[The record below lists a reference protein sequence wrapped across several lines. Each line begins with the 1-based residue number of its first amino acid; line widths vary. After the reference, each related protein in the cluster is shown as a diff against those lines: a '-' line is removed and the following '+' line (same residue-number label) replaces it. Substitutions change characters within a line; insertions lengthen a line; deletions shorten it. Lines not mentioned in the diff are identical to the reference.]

1 MGKAVSRGQ
10 ALEVSGR
17 VATQIDWDQLD
28 GQKLQD
34 EVISLSPEEFGRRF
48 TAFLKAGA
56 RFSFGGLKVGFG
68 GLKVACTLF
77 DPAKFINK
85 DLVFW
90 KGPKDGDGLKGEEER
105 DKASLALTEVD
116 FEKADFLTCL
126 EQDES
131 SITGEEKLIRLRK
144 LGRPIYGTT
153 QFMGLWQD
161 YQQNKAQSVLE
172 KLYQQ
177 KGVTY
182 VDFFGDIL
190 RHPGGDRDVLCL
202 YRSGDGSWD
211 WNYYWLD
218 TDWNDHNFTAVA
230 QQVSS

>member
-1 MGKAVSRGQ
+1 MSKAVSRGQ

-17 VATQIDWDQLD
+17 VATQIDWDQVD
-28 GQKLQD
+28 GQQLQD

-56 RFSFGGLKVGFG
+56 RFSFGGLKV
-68 GLKVACTLF
+68 ACASF

-85 DLVFW
+85 DWAFW
-90 KGPKDGDGLKGEEER
+90 KGSKNGDGLKGEEER
-105 DKASLALTEVD
+105 DKASLVLMEVD

-126 EQDES
+126 EQGER

-144 LGRPIYGTT
+144 LNRPLYGAT

-161 YQQNKAQSVLE
+161 YQQNKDQSVLE

-190 RHPGGDRDVLCL
+190 RNPHGCRRVLCL
-202 YRSGDGSWD
+202 CRRGVGSWH
-211 WNYYWLD
+211 WYYYWLGSYWGD
-218 TDWNDHNFTAVA
+218 PHFTAVA

>member
-1 MGKAVSRGQ
+1 MSKVVSRGQ

-17 VATQIDWDQLD
+17 FATQIDWNQID

-48 TAFLKAGA
+48 TAFLKAET
-56 RFSFGGLKVGFG
+56 RSSFG
-68 GLKVACTLF
+68 GLKVACATF

-85 DLVFW
+85 GWAFW
-90 KGPKDGDGLKGEEER
+90 KGPKDGNGLKGEEER

-116 FEKADFLTCL
+116 FEKTDLLTCL
-126 EQDES
+126 KQGES
-131 SITGEEKLIRLRK
+131 SINGEKKFIRLRK
-144 LGRPIYGTT
+144 LGRPVYGAT

-161 YQQNKAQSVLE
+161 YQQNRAQSMLE
-172 KLYQQ
+172 NLYQQ

-190 RHPGGDRDVLCL
+190 RSPVGYRSVLCL
-202 YRSGDGSWD
+202 YRIDDGLWC
-211 WNYYWLD
+211 WHCYWLD
-218 TDWNDHNFTAVA
+218 SDWGGRNFAAVA